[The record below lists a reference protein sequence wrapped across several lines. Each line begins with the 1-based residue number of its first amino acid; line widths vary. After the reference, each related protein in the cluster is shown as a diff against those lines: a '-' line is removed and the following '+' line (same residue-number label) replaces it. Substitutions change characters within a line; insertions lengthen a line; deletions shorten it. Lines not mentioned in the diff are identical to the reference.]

1 MKAMYSTAMKLKGV
15 SGIIAEHQSKERKL
29 EDEIVDRNIHK
40 TQRIMT
46 LSFIECL
53 VIVLS
58 GVYQI
63 CALRKFLIEKN
74 LY

>member
-1 MKAMYSTAMKLKGV
+1 VGKG
-15 SGIIAEHQSKERKL
+15 IAAHQAKERQL
-29 EDEIVDRNIHK
+29 EDEIVARNIHK

-46 LSFIECL
+46 LSLAECL
-53 VIVLS
+53 VIILS

>member
-1 MKAMYSTAMKLKGV
+1 VGGA
-15 SGIIAEHQSKERKL
+15 IAVHQARERKL
-29 EDEIVDRNIHK
+29 EDEIVARNIHK

-46 LSFIECL
+46 LSFVECL

-58 GVYQI
+58 GVYQV

>member
-1 MKAMYSTAMKLKGV
+1 MKAIYTTARKLDGVGKG
-15 SGIIAEHQSKERKL
+15 IAAHQTKERQL
-29 EDEIVDRNIHK
+29 EDEIVARNIHK
-40 TQRIMT
+40 TQRIMK
-46 LSFIECL
+46 LSLAECL
-53 VIVLS
+53 VIILS